1 MTRIDVCNE
10 VKVLLIC
17 QVLDI
22 GDIYNGDTWHPSII
36 WSALSQSQCP
46 PYLSLTQCHTS
57 SLVHSDHQ
65 SASGIVSSIIIIS
78 GMTRTTVDILRLELL
93 HRGFSITHPLI
104 QAWVHILLRTFVGLK
119 WIYVWIWYIWTTNWA
134 QNDFPKLQFFVPKK
148 YRVSQKKC

>member
-1 MTRIDVCNE
+1 METR
-10 VKVLLIC
+10 
-17 QVLDI
+17 DI
-22 GDIYNGDTWHPSII
+22 QASSGLPCHNVPS
-36 WSALSQSQCP
+36 S
-46 PYLSLTQCHTS
+46 LSLSQCHTS

-119 WIYVWIWYIWTTNWA
+119 WIYV
-134 QNDFPKLQFFVPKK
+134 
-148 YRVSQKKC
+148 